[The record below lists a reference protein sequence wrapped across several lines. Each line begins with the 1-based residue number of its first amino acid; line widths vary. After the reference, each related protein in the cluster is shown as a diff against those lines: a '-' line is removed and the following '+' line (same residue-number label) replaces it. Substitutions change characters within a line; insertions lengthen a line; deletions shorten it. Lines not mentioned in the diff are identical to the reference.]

1 MSRKL
6 STDFV
11 KVATS
16 GPTIDGRNI
25 GSEEIEQMAE
35 SYDPE
40 EYTANIWYEHIRIF
54 GNFGK
59 VLEVKAEKDSK
70 GRMCLFARLSP
81 TDELMY
87 LNNRGQKLFTSIEI
101 QPNFA
106 DSGKAYLAGLAVT
119 DSPASLGTSELQF
132 SRAQNPENYFSSA
145 IEIPTLELEG
155 SQGLFSRFLKSIGRE
170 SETTTPPEQREQ
182 GSDAM
187 NEKQFSQLMGE
198 IKSQN
203 EKIEALDQKF
213 SKSSVSDDKKEPDMP
228 EAEET
233 VSLEAYNALKT
244 KVDELEQKFS
254 DALKTE
260 VKGTEVPEGSGGA
273 EEEVI

>member
-1 MSRKL
+1 MPRKL

-25 GSEEIEQMAE
+25 DAKEIDQMAE

-59 VLEVKAEKDSK
+59 VLEVKAEKDKK

-87 LNNRGQKLFTSIEI
+87 LNSRGQKLFTSIEI

-119 DSPASLGTSELQF
+119 DNPASLGTSELQF
-132 SRAQNPENYFSSA
+132 SRVQKPDNYFTSA
-145 IEIPTLELEG
+145 IEIPPLQLEDN
-155 SQGLFSRFLKSIGRE
+155 QGLFGRLLNSLGRN
-170 SETTTPPEQREQ
+170 SETMNPEQTQQ
-182 GSDAM
+182 GSVAM
-187 NEKQFSQLMGE
+187 DDKQFSKLMDA
-198 IKSQN
+198 INSRN
-203 EKIEALDQKF
+203 EKIEELDKKF
-213 SKSSVSDDKKEPDMP
+213 SAKPTDDKQKETDKS
-228 EAEET
+228 EEKET
-233 VSLEAYNALKT
+233 VSLEAYNELKSEVEDL
-244 KVDELEQKFS
+244 KQKFNK
-254 DALKTE
+254 AVNTE
-260 VKGTEVPEGSGGA
+260 AKGTEVPEGTGGNKL
-273 EEEVI
+273 ERVL

>member
-187 NEKQFSQLMGE
+187 NEKQFTQLMGE

-203 EKIEALDQKF
+203 EKIEALGEKYSQF
-213 SKSSVSDDKKEPDMP
+213 SLNDDKGESDKSET
-228 EAEET
+228 EET

-244 KVDELEQKFS
+244 KVDDLEQKFS

-260 VKGTEVPEGSGGA
+260 VKGTEVLEGSGGA